1 MIFNLTQD
9 QLRYSVY
16 FAPRGEQRLLNL
28 GYQIS
33 QMYLSAKD
41 LLIGIIGS
49 PGSGKSLLVKGM
61 FPGLELTND
70 DNGVNVRPL
79 PLLDINGNLFFSPHT
94 YHVDVRFEQAFT
106 QLGELAAAIQKAVD
120 LGKRVVVEHFELV
133 APLLKQSA
141 DLIVGIGEEVIVTRP
156 NVFGPLPQDIADI
169 VHISIR
175 YRKMAHTAEDL
186 STMVLIN
193 EFGFESNTFYK
204 HGDVHHGFV
213 LQFMEPP
220 RFDLEK
226 VEKRVRELIRQNL
239 EVSFVDDEH
248 IKIGETLFRC
258 TGPRIHV
265 ANTSEIEGF
274 RLLDEIQYDRQS
286 ELYFVTGLVGKERFE
301 RLDDLN
307 SIRLA
312 PTDIIE
318 QAGSNGH

>member
-1 MIFNLTQD
+1 MAFNLAHD

-16 FAPRGEQRLLNL
+16 FAPRGEQRILNL

-33 QMYLSAKD
+33 QKYLSAKD
-41 LLIGIIGS
+41 LLIGIMGS

-70 DNGVNVRPL
+70 DSGVNIRPL
-79 PLLDINGNLFFSPHT
+79 PLLDISGNLFFTPHT

-106 QLGELAAAIQKAVD
+106 HLGTLAEAIQNAVD

-141 DLIVGIGEEVIVTRP
+141 DLIIGIGEEVIVTRP

-169 VHISIR
+169 VHASIR

-186 STMVLIN
+186 STMVLID
-193 EFGFESNTFYK
+193 EFGFQPNAFFK

-220 RFDLEK
+220 GFDLDK
-226 VEKRVRELIRQNL
+226 VEKSVRELIRQEL
-239 EVSFVDDEH
+239 EVSFVDDDH
-248 IKIGETLFRC
+248 IKIGDVTTFRC

-274 RLLDEIQYDRQS
+274 RILHEIQYDRQS
-286 ELYFVTGLVGKERFE
+286 GLYFVTGLVGNERFE
-301 RLDDLN
+301 NLEDLN

-312 PTDIIE
+312 P
-318 QAGSNGH
+318 NK